1 MIRLFSLVLLLLA
14 SLPHDATAQELTRLE
29 GCRLIPTEWADGDS
43 FLVETADGQQMTVR
57 LYGVDCVEKNVTD
70 ESDAR
75 RLRAQR
81 RYFGI
86 SDAGGT
92 PQESID
98 LAKEFGRLATEETRK
113 ALSKPFTLHTNF
125 ADARGDGRYK
135 RIYGF
140 ITISDGTDLGERLVN
155 TGHARAFGVLRQTP
169 DGQSRDDYRDK
180 LRDLELRAAKLE
192 HGIWKHTNWEKLP
205 DERRLQREEEEEI
218 QIATGNRKS
227 VPIDRLDPNL
237 AARDE
242 LMSVP
247 GIGEVMANR
256 IIENRPYATLEDL
269 QKVPGIG
276 SKTLET
282 LRESFQI
289 PEVKK

>member
-1 MIRLFSLVLLLLA
+1 MARLILFLLLLA
-14 SLPHDATAQELTRLE
+14 WLPDSSSAQELTRLE
-29 GCRLIPTEWADGDS
+29 GCRLIVTEWADGDS

-57 LYGVDCVEKNVTD
+57 LYAVDCIEKNVND
-70 ESDAR
+70 DSDAR

-86 SDAGGT
+86 SNAGGT
-92 PQESID
+92 PQASIE
-98 LAKEFGRLATEETRK
+98 LAKEHGRLATEETRK
-113 ALSKPFTLHTNF
+113 ALSEPFAVHTTF

-140 ITISDGTDLGERLVN
+140 ITMADGGDLGERLVN

-169 DGQSRDDYRDK
+169 DGQSREDYRDK
-180 LRDLELRAAKLE
+180 LRDLELRAAKLGR
-192 HGIWKHTNWEKLP
+192 GIWKHTDWEKLP
-205 DERRLQREEEEEI
+205 DERQLQREEEEEI
-218 QIATGNRKS
+218 QIATGSRKS
-227 VPIDRLDPNL
+227 VPIDRLDPN
-237 AARDE
+237 AAPRDV
-242 LMSVP
+242 LMTVP

-256 IIENRPYATLEDL
+256 IIENRPYATIEDL

-276 SKTLET
+276 GKTLET

-289 PEVKK
+289 PEIQK